1 MIMEQKKVVVPF
13 DLYLAKQIHG
23 NNKEGRII
31 TRTGGY
37 VRNIVFNVKDE
48 NYPISAIIE
57 VENDRELTASYT
69 CNGCYRLNEKI
80 KDPFDL
86 MLEIPESLQFK
97 PFDNVLVRQSET
109 EKWECAIFSSYT
121 RETESYRCNG
131 IDWKYCIPYNEKTQR
146 LVGYNGNL

>member
-1 MIMEQKKVVVPF
+1 MGQKKVVVPF

-37 VRNIVFNVKDE
+37 VRNIVFNLKNDIT
-48 NYPISAIIE
+48 PICAIIE
-57 VENDRELTASYT
+57 VDAYCEVVATYT
-69 CNGCYRLNEKI
+69 NKGLYRMEGVT
-80 KDPFDL
+80 DDWDL
-86 MLEIPESLQFK
+86 MLEIPESLMFK

-109 EKWECAIFSSYT
+109 DKWECAIFSSYT

-146 LVGYNGNL
+146 LVGYNGSL